1 MDYYF
6 KGEFTTFSI
15 SCFCSE
21 SQREK
26 AGKFLPFLKKEGLK
40 AFKLILCHCHLCFCP
55 LVPVPTLWA
64 WDQRAKGR
72 DKGKSGN
79 D

>member
-21 SQREK
+21 SKREK

-40 AFKLILCHCHLCFCP
+40 AFKLILC
-55 LVPVPTLWA
+55 
-64 WDQRAKGR
+64 
-72 DKGKSGN
+72 
-79 D
+79 

>member
-15 SCFCSE
+15 SCFCPYPLGMGPKGSE
-21 SQREK
+21 SKREK

-40 AFKLILCHCHLCFCP
+40 AFKLILC
-55 LVPVPTLWA
+55 
-64 WDQRAKGR
+64 
-72 DKGKSGN
+72 
-79 D
+79 